1 MKKPVRSTQPK
12 QPAKLRPPNQTPATE
27 AAAPTIEQTLAG
39 AEFATAASGD
49 SGVEATGAPEP
60 QNGLSFLQRVSPNQ
74 RARLVQQLQRGQ
86 GNRYAAQV
94 IAQVQR
100 ACAPPAERPTV
111 APQQDPAFKQ
121 VEQKANKAATQAKK
135 HEPAQAKVKEAQGA
149 AQGPANDVASQAAA
163 GQVDQMGQQQPG
175 VFNKQE
181 FVAAVRQAIEAI
193 TPQTQEQADEF
204 KSSGKAGQVKGQVS
218 EIVGKNK
225 DTAQKDIK
233 ETAEAAPDTSAATPK
248 PVTLMKPEQTGGGAT
263 DIGAASGMPKPAKPQ
278 EVSLAST
285 KCETDQQ
292 MTEVGVTEEQ
302 LKKSNEPEFTGA
314 LDAKKEADANAATA
328 SQEFRAQEQQALK
341 QAQTQ
346 AGAGAAQQLSGMNKG
361 RAAALA
367 QVATNKGDTK
377 GKDEVERAKIAT
389 ALEGIY
395 DKTKGD
401 VTTILD
407 GMEQKVNAAFDQGE
421 RAARMSFENHVEQQM
436 KAYKDRRYSG
446 LDGPLLWMK
455 DKLTSM
461 PPEVNAFYDQGR
473 KLYLQQMDG
482 VIDRIANI
490 VGGELGRAKA
500 RINQGRADVKKHV
513 ASLPKGLQKIGQE
526 ALQSIEGK
534 FKQLDQDV
542 DSRKDS
548 LVQNL
553 AQKYVDA
560 RNAVDERINQM
571 KEANKGLLDRAKEAL
586 GGVIETIMQLKA
598 MISGILSKAAGVI
611 DKIIQDP
618 IGFLGNLVSAVKMGL
633 QGFVAN
639 IGEHL
644 KKGLLGWLFGA
655 LAEAGIQL
663 PGSFDLKGILSLVMQ
678 LLGLTYANLRAR
690 AVKLVG
696 PKVVERLEQVAE
708 VFKILQSEGP
718 AGLWKFIKDKLSE
731 LKEQAMG
738 QIKEFVITKV
748 ITAGI
753 TWLIS
758 MLNPASAFVKAC
770 KAIYDIVMF
779 FIERGSQIAGLVNAI
794 LDSIGAIASGA
805 IGGAAKLVENALGKA
820 VPVAISFL
828 ASLLGLGGI
837 GAKIRSII
845 EKIQK
850 PVNDAIDKVVG
861 GVLKGAKFLFGKAK
875 GGIDWAKGK
884 MKQGA
889 DWAKGKAKAAGD
901 WVKGKKAA
909 VGSWMKE
916 KTDRLKNK
924 RTTTD
929 KTKPVN
935 EDKQASLRAAIKA
948 VHKMFSAPQASVQ
961 QIEDK
966 LPDIQKTYGL
976 TSINLVREQKGRYH
990 IHAAINPT
998 LDGPP
1003 GVLFTKEELQE
1014 LDNLAR
1020 DYASQI
1026 QSKEKEKPGTKAKFL
1041 ADPEGFLRG
1050 NVKIGDVV
1058 EAAGTPGIEEIC
1070 KEGGLTALKSV
1081 YLEFVDGS
1089 GTVIGG
1095 KGPELDFLIL
1105 GTSGVQEIVSA
1116 KLKPK
1121 QFHAPTDKALLS
1133 HFTAMPLEPPGIVT
1147 YIKSNFGINKK
1158 YDLVES
1164 ANVVYQ
1170 GGRKSLKE
1178 FRSSYL
1184 SKVVVDK
1191 IVVTSLTPGPDRPMG
1206 LQLRVTE
1213 AELIDKVI
1221 ELVKKYI

>member
-60 QNGLSFLQRVSPNQ
+60 QNGLSFLQRISPAQ
-74 RARLVQQLQRGQ
+74 RARLVQQMQRGQ
-86 GNRYAAQV
+86 GNRHAAQV

-100 ACAPPAERPTV
+100 TCAPPAERPTV

-135 HEPAQAKVKEAQGA
+135 HEPAQAKVKQAQDA

-163 GQVDQMGQQQPG
+163 GQVEQMGQQQPG

-193 TPQTQEQADEF
+193 TPQNQEQADEF

-233 ETAEAAPDTSAATPK
+233 ETAEAPPDTSAATPK
-248 PVTLMKPEQTGGGAT
+248 PVTPMKPEQTGGGAT

-292 MTEVGVTEEQ
+292 MTEAGVTEEQ

-328 SQEFRAQEQQALK
+328 PQEFRAQEQQALK
-341 QAQTQ
+341 QARNQ
-346 AGAGAAQQLSGMNKG
+346 AGANAAQQFSGMNKG

-367 QVATNKGDTK
+367 QIATNKGDTK
-377 GKDEVERAKIAT
+377 GKDEAERAKIAT

-401 VTTILD
+401 ITAILD

-421 RAARMSFENHVEQQM
+421 RAARTSFENHVEQQM
-436 KAYKDRRYSG
+436 QAYKDRRYGG
-446 LDGPLLWMK
+446 LDGPVLWLK

-526 ALQSIEGK
+526 ALQLIEGK

-553 AQKYVDA
+553 AQKYVNA

-708 VFKILQSEGP
+708 VFKILQGEGP

-794 LDSIGAIASGA
+794 LDSIGAIASGS
-805 IGGAAKLVENALGKA
+805 IGGAAKLVEDALGKA

-850 PVNDAIDKVVG
+850 PVNDAIDKVIG
-861 GVLKGAKFLFGKAK
+861 GVLKGAKFLLGKAK
-875 GGIDWAKGK
+875 GGVDWAKGK

-889 DWAKGKAKAAGD
+889 DWAKGKAKAAGS
-901 WVKGKKAA
+901 WVKGKVEGTEEDKQKRLEKGLNAGVMAVNKYAGKRVGEAVLKPILGALRIRHRLSLLQPVLRGDVWAVQADIRRMAEKKTEAKKDDDREVHDVEESHFSLEDGGDKKDEWVLTLYASVEGEKVA
-909 VGSWMKE
+909 VGVVYVPITTIDDSGK
-916 KTDRLKNK
+916 KVVLPKSKPGPSQYVDK
-924 RTTTD
+924 RTTIQGKPAKVNVKGSSLTTLALKLTTVKYEERF
-929 KTKPVN
+929 KTELK
-935 EDKQASLRAAIKA
+935 EL
-948 VHKMFSAPQASVQ
+948 H
-961 QIEDK
+961 
-966 LPDIQKTYGL
+966 G
-976 TSINLVREQKGRYH
+976 
-990 IHAAINPT
+990 T
-998 LDGPP
+998 L
-1003 GVLFTKEELQE
+1003 QMS
-1014 LDNLAR
+1014 NLANFQR
-1020 DYASQI
+1020 EFAIRRKKEMDSNPSAQEAIRAISFGKSRVELGYANFDITMSGFKI
-1026 QSKEKEKPGTKAKFL
+1026 IEIEGVGPSYVPTSVEVVAK
-1041 ADPEGFLRG
+1041 
-1050 NVKIGDVV
+1050 K
-1058 EAAGTPGIEEIC
+1058 
-1070 KEGGLTALKSV
+1070 
-1081 YLEFVDGS
+1081 
-1089 GTVIGG
+1089 
-1095 KGPELDFLIL
+1095 
-1105 GTSGVQEIVSA
+1105 
-1116 KLKPK
+1116 
-1121 QFHAPTDKALLS
+1121 
-1133 HFTAMPLEPPGIVT
+1133 
-1147 YIKSNFGINKK
+1147 
-1158 YDLVES
+1158 
-1164 ANVVYQ
+1164 
-1170 GGRKSLKE
+1170 
-1178 FRSSYL
+1178 
-1184 SKVVVDK
+1184 
-1191 IVVTSLTPGPDRPMG
+1191 
-1206 LQLRVTE
+1206 
-1213 AELIDKVI
+1213 
-1221 ELVKKYI
+1221 